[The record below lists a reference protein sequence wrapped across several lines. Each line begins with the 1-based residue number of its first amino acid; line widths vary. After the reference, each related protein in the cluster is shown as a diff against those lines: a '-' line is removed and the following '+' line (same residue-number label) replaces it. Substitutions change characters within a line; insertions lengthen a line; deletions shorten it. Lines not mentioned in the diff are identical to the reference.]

1 MASTPSTSEAASG
14 GLESLLRGEK
24 PEERE
29 RIIRAWHDLLQGDPE
44 SMPVQ
49 FALVTRGVGK
59 VLAATVEEAR
69 KVSEE
74 AATARTELDKA
85 RNDLALE
92 IDRKIGE
99 VKLAFETA
107 RKLPGEIEAAAGS
120 AREAAAKLSES
131 GRGIASRFGWLFFLA
146 CFLIGAAGAGYWIG
160 GEWRVRQEQDRIDG
174 LLHRWEQGDGD
185 AYNELIERIGR
196 YREIHQ
202 IAEP

>member
-1 MASTPSTSEAASG
+1 MASIPSTSEAAVG

-44 SMPVQ
+44 SFPVQ

-74 AATARTELDKA
+74 AAAARAEIDQA
-85 RNDLALE
+85 RNALALE
-92 IDRKIGE
+92 IDRKIDE
-99 VKLAFETA
+99 VKAAFESA

-120 AREAAAKLSES
+120 ARQAASKLSES
-131 GRGIASRFGWLFFLA
+131 GKTKRFGWLFFLA
-146 CFLIGAAGAGYWIG
+146 CFLIGAAGAGYWTG
-160 GEWRVRQEQDRIDG
+160 GEWRVLQERDKIGG
-174 LLHRWEQGDGD
+174 LLHRWQQGDGD
-185 AYNELIERIGR
+185 AYNDLIERIGR
-196 YREIHQ
+196 YRETHQ
-202 IAEP
+202 IVEP